1 MITPEELATRFTYHP
16 PRTGQPETYE
26 AIRDAA
32 KAFAMYLVALTPES
46 REQSLAVT
54 AIEEAVFW
62 ANAAIARRESYRP
75 QPGPVADRDG
85 RANWS
90 AFWSEAKRLG
100 FDAKAV
106 HALAGTKSLAH
117 LEPEAV
123 EDLLNVM
130 RDREGYAR
138 PAGDEKCVALTASWC
153 GTEQRNAKRPPHG
166 SLQGS
171 VRRGRGSAEDPPG
184 TRPVHGAYRGP
195 HQGHRQSGLR

>member
-32 KAFAMYLVALTPES
+32 KAFATYLVALTPES

-153 GTEQRNAKRPPHG
+153 GTEQRNANGRLMAASKDLYDAAVAARKPGPYTELIADLTKAIAEADFG
-166 SLQGS
+166 SQ
-171 VRRGRGSAEDPPG
+171 E
-184 TRPVHGAYRGP
+184 
-195 HQGHRQSGLR
+195 